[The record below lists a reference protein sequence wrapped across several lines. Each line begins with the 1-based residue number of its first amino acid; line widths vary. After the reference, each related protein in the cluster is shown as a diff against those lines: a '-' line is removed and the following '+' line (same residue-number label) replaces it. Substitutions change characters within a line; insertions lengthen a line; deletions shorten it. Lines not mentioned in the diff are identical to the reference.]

1 MVNKTT
7 HKCKR
12 LLLFIA
18 LFISVFLFSLPIHA
32 SNTEAMDGSEIDNSA
47 KKSSRPLTVAVA
59 SNFRYTLEQVIAL
72 SEYWSS
78 QDVRIVSASS
88 GTLYAQIIKGAPF
101 DVYLS
106 ADMQRPEA
114 LVKAGFGLKTH
125 IYSIGRL
132 VLWPAPKN
140 DNEYFDMMAL
150 IQYFNGFEGKLAIA
164 NPSTAPFGKAA
175 FEILKTTF
183 GTDAMQW
190 HLVRANGLKANLVRA
205 NLVRANLVRAN
216 NISQAFQFVDSG
228 NAQAGFVSQS
238 LLLQAQDLLKDEK
251 YWHYVHI
258 SSELYPRIEQGLLVL
273 NGDKAH
279 PQSKAFVDYL
289 LSDALKQQLP
299 NFGYDI
305 P

>member
-183 GTDAMQW
+183 GTDAMQS
-190 HLVRANGLKANLVRA
+190 H
-205 NLVRANLVRAN
+205 LVRANLVRAN